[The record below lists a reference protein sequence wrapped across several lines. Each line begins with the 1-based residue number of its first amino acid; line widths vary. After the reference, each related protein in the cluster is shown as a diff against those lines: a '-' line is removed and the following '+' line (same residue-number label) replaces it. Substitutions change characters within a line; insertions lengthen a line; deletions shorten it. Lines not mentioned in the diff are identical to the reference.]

1 MQVVEVVKWGNSNA
15 VRLPAA
21 VMRQIHI
28 AQGDSLILKTTD
40 GKIVLE
46 PAAKEYQLD
55 DLLAQITDENQHKLV
70 DFGAPVG
77 REIW

>member
-15 VRLPAA
+15 IRLPLSIMKQA
-21 VMRQIHI
+21 HI
-28 AQGDSLILKTTD
+28 SLGDSLSLATVNRN
-40 GKIVLE
+40 IVLS
-46 PAAKEYQLD
+46 PTTKEYKLQDFLEK
-55 DLLAQITDENQHKLV
+55 ISPENKHSLV